1 MKIDIRSF
9 QMDEQIAIA
18 ATYRAITAVHLVVR
32 QGGRSNSKCNSAA
45 MTTGSVRGDLL
56 VGRRHGSSYGAEV
69 VLSCSNICAFRNS
82 PELHVSISIWK
93 DDRITRK
100 FK

>member
-32 QGGRSNSKCNSAA
+32 QGGRSNSKGDSAA
-45 MTTGSVRGDLL
+45 MTTGSVRDEFL
-56 VGRRHGSSYGAEV
+56 VGRRHVSSYGSCGDFGFKYT
-69 VLSCSNICAFRNS
+69 LSGTVRSFTS
-82 PELHVSISIWK
+82 VYLHLEG
-93 DDRITRK
+93 
-100 FK
+100 